1 MRDGEGAGPV
11 TGQEIPEEVIEKA
24 ATRLVEDSA
33 DIADRGVSQEA
44 WDAALNDVVVVAPVI
59 VAWAREQALAEA
71 EEALRASPAV
81 LLGGPG
87 GGYEILAALRLKEGG
102 E

>member
-1 MRDGEGAGPV
+1 M
-11 TGQEIPEEVIEKA
+11 TGQEIPEDVIEKA
-24 ATRLVEDSA
+24 ATRLVEDST

-71 EEALRASPAV
+71 QEVVRGSLGFRRRLDGSLV
-81 LLGGPG
+81 IDDHSLL
-87 GGYEILAALRLKEGG
+87 EDIAALRRKEGG